1 MHFYWHC
8 PHFMFLA
15 SYFTSFCF
23 MHPFSLVARLCLTL
37 CDPMDCSIPGLPGH
51 HQLPELAQTHIHQVG
66 DAIQLSHPLSSPSP
80 AFNLS
85 PASGSFPVSQFFTSG
100 GQSIG
105 ATASALVLPVSIHDW
120 FPLGLTGL
128 ISFQSLLTPC
138 SMEWK
143 TITHSNFLAWRIPW
157 TEEPGGI

>member
-1 MHFYWHC
+1 MASPMHGQELGQT
-8 PHFMFLA
+8 PGDVQGQGSLA
-15 SYFTSFCF
+15 CCSPWGCKESDTTGQQHIAVWSSAQ
-23 MHPFSLVARLCLTL
+23 FSSVIQSCSTL

-51 HQLPELAQTHIHQVG
+51 HQLPELAQTHIHQVD

-105 ATASALVLPVSIHDW
+105 ATASALVLPVSIHD
-120 FPLGLTGL
+120 
-128 ISFQSLLTPC
+128 
-138 SMEWK
+138 
-143 TITHSNFLAWRIPW
+143 
-157 TEEPGGI
+157 